1 MSILLEALRKS
12 EKNQHVRDTPTIHS
26 AEPSGPVSEPFRKG
40 PLVLLLVVALL
51 VSGWFVWRQ
60 YQAPAGSYQQPVTL
74 EATEKRAKPKPAV
87 LEKSLDQGS
96 ASTAAESSLPG
107 EKDSAAQA
115 AASNFASKKSAPTQ
129 TVASNLAGRKRTPVE
144 SFEPSENNVVS
155 TKSAEQTEP
164 AGSSNN
170 RLAEKPGSA
179 ATRTDPGTSQG
190 LRKPQPE
197 PGSNEKPAE
206 TVTEEFHP
214 GEPAPLSYW
223 ELPDAI
229 RADVPEIKF
238 SVLVYAA
245 DPAARFVLINGQRL
259 AEGDSAQ
266 PGLVVEEIQRDGVLF
281 SYRLYRFLVER

>member
-40 PLVLLLVVALL
+40 PLVLLIIVALF

-60 YQAPAGSYQQPVTL
+60 YKAPAGSYQPPVTL
-74 EATEKRAKPKPAV
+74 KVTEKTAKPKPAV
-87 LEKSLDQGS
+87 IEKPLDQGS
-96 ASTAAESSLPG
+96 ASTVDASKLPG
-107 EKDSAAQA
+107 KDSTATQSV
-115 AASNFASKKSAPTQ
+115 ASNLAGKDSTPTP
-129 TVASNLAGRKRTPVE
+129 TVASKLAGRKRTPVE
-144 SFEPSENNVVS
+144 SFQPSENNVVS
-155 TKSAEQTEP
+155 TKNTEQTKP
-164 AGSSNN
+164 ADSSNN
-170 RLAEKPGSA
+170 RLAEKQGSA
-179 ATRTDPGTSQG
+179 ATRTDPGTGESP
-190 LRKPQPE
+190 RKPLTE
-197 PGSNEKPAE
+197 PVSNEKPAE
-206 TVTEEFHP
+206 DASEEFHP
-214 GEPAPLSYW
+214 GEPAPISYW

-229 RADVPEIKF
+229 RAEVPEIKF